1 MTFREQ
7 GDGTALKKALF
18 LRQCLQ
24 SHHRHLRGGKS
35 PRSHRRRGRFRSPS
49 APRSPLILRL
59 PKRSFLCASAADLR
73 RHGIVWRGTR
83 STHHCTSLC
92 LPAGRVPRPRLA
104 SSATSTRM
112 GTGEA
117 VRGALPHALRERGAA
132 VPVLAGA
139 ATDAASAASPCRGGS
154 LWNRGRGRRRRPAPR
169 TRYAA

>member
-24 SHHRHLRGGKS
+24 SHHRHIRGGKS

-73 RHGIVWRGTR
+73 RHGIALITAPHCVCRPGGFHGRG
-83 STHHCTSLC
+83 
-92 LPAGRVPRPRLA
+92 
-104 SSATSTRM
+104 TSTRM